1 MNLAKTG
8 LPALAVAVSA
18 ILWGVWWVPLRW
30 LDTQG
35 LRGDWASLAIFGAAS
50 LVLLPFIWRR
60 RASFAGQVGAL
71 LAIAVPLGLAL
82 VLWNHAVIHG
92 NVIRVVL
99 LFYLAPVWATLM
111 ARFFLGT
118 GIRAGRW
125 LAIAL
130 GLGGAAVILQLDRLV
145 SQGLMASLSL
155 ADAMAVFSGI
165 CFALAATTARIH
177 DHVGELNKTFLSVL
191 VAAATALVLVGV
203 MGTPP
208 PSGEAG
214 ALLGAALAI
223 ALLFLLPTTALLL
236 WGASILDPGRV
247 AILLLLEVVA
257 AAASSTLLASEPFGV
272 RELLGCGLI
281 LAAGLVEAAPARR
294 LASQ

>member
-1 MNLAKTG
+1 MNLKSKR
-8 LPALAVAVSA
+8 LPALAVATSA
-18 ILWGVWWVPLRW
+18 ILWGVWWIPLRW
-30 LDTQG
+30 LDAQG
-35 LRGDWASLAIFGAAS
+35 LYGDWASLAIFGMAA
-50 LVLLPFIWRR
+50 LALLPFVWRR
-60 RASFAGQVGAL
+60 RARFAGQIIAL
-71 LAIAVPLGLAL
+71 LAIGGPLGLAL

-111 ARFFLGT
+111 ARYFLGT
-118 GIRAGRW
+118 SIFASRW

-130 GLGGAAVILQLDRLV
+130 GLGGASVILELDRLI
-145 SQGLMASLSL
+145 SQDLMTAFSL

-165 CFALAATTARIH
+165 CFALAATTARLH
-177 DHVGELNKTFLSVL
+177 DQVGELEKTFLSVF
-191 VAAATALVLVGV
+191 VAAVTALVLIGV
-203 MGTPP
+203 MGAQPP
-208 PSGEAG
+208 VGDAG
-214 ALLGAALAI
+214 GLIGAALAI

-236 WGASILDPGRV
+236 WGASLLDPGRV

-257 AAASSTLLASEPFGV
+257 AAASSTLLASEPFGW

-281 LAAGLVEAAPARR
+281 LAAGFVEAAPARR